1 MQLHYTV
8 SEDDYIAFNIYHARH
23 VPNYKRTL
31 IGLCLLLPVLLAA
44 ATPLVF
50 LVFPGASPWIWTGVA
65 VVAGG
70 LWALLMPA
78 RFEALI
84 RRHIKKIIK
93 GRSEFVGDFS
103 LDLEE
108 DALIYAGNHEK
119 NEIAYGRVVKIVED
133 GSLIYLFLG
142 PVSAV
147 IVPTAAFADVSQ
159 KEAFFNLLRA
169 KCPGAEFALPA
180 SA

>member
-50 LVFPGASPWIWTGVA
+50 LVFPGTSPWIWTGVA

-70 LWALLMPA
+70 LWALLMPS

-84 RRHIKKIIK
+84 RRHIKKMIK
-93 GRSEFVGDFS
+93 GRSEFVR
-103 LDLEE
+103 
-108 DALIYAGNHEK
+108 NV
-119 NEIAYGRVVKIVED
+119 GRFVRKQ
-133 GSLIYLFLG
+133 
-142 PVSAV
+142 AV
-147 IVPTAAFADVSQ
+147 
-159 KEAFFNLLRA
+159 
-169 KCPGAEFALPA
+169 
-180 SA
+180 